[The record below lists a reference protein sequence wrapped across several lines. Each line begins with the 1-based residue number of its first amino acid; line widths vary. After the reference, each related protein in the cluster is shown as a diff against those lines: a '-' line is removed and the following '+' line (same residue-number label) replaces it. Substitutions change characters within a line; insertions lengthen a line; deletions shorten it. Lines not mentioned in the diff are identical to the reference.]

1 MAAVEHLNEK
11 GFVPGT
17 VHLVDLEGTL
27 RAKHAPGA
35 GNKDIV
41 LVPSPVSLHS
51 NLYQVCNVMVAYVLK
66 PCSGFMRLLNAPIQL
81 LSSDIKPVF

>member
-1 MAAVEHLNEK
+1 MAALEHLNEK

-35 GNKDIV
+35 GHKDIV
-41 LVPSPVSLHS
+41 LVPSPVSFHS
-51 NLYQVCNVMVAYVLK
+51 NLSQVFNVMVACVLK
-66 PCSGFMRLLNAPIQL
+66 PCSGFMRHLVAPT
-81 LSSDIKPVF
+81 